1 MIRHVAAA
9 SAALRA
15 VLAFSPPPARAQEVA
30 ADEIRAI
37 ARDATARPREASHY
51 RLRPARPPQAVRRS
65 HARYAKAAVL
75 GTTGFIVPVPYM
87 EPHALRDAPIS
98 VDR

>member
-9 SAALRA
+9 SAALGA
-15 VLAFSPPPARAQEVA
+15 VLAFSPPPARGLRTKSGRS
-30 ADEIRAI
+30 RATPRR
-37 ARDATARPREASHY
+37 APREASHY

-87 EPHALRDAPIS
+87 EPHAPRDAPIP
-98 VDR
+98 VD